1 MTAVADLRKKD
12 VVLERRFLRTQLA
25 QAVAACVSQ
34 SCVHGDARRY
44 FDFDP
49 AQDRQHTLDLL
60 AQSAGAFGG
69 PGLPCTMDDL
79 AARERTFRAHT
90 AAGCVTS
97 DIA

>member
-1 MTAVADLRKKD
+1 
-12 VVLERRFLRTQLA
+12 VLERRFLRTQLA

-49 AQDRQHTLDLL
+49 AQDRQHALDLL
-60 AQSAGAFGG
+60 AQSAGAFAG
-69 PGLPCTMDDL
+69 PSLPCTMDIVDL
-79 AARERTFRAHT
+79 AARERTLRAHT

-97 DIA
+97 EVA